1 MKFIVSCGLGACLA
15 TLLLASGCALAP
27 SATTPSDSKTSAPA
41 ASPTPPQAPAPPSPE
56 PPTPAPAPTP
66 PPSVVE
72 LSARRGEQALL
83 SGLRAYDD
91 GQYTLAEQKLKA
103 ALAAGLASPKDRA
116 AAHKTLAFV
125 YCTSK
130 REKPCES
137 AFRAARSADP
147 QFALSKAEAG
157 HPLWGP
163 VYRRVA
169 AKR

>member
-15 TLLLASGCALAP
+15 ALLLASGCALAP
-27 SATTPSDSKTSAPA
+27 AATAPNDSKTAAPA
-41 ASPTPPQAPAPPSPE
+41 APPAPPQAPAPPAPE
-56 PPTPAPAPTP
+56 PPTPPAP

-91 GQYTLAEQKLKA
+91 GKYTLAEQKLGA

-125 YCTSK
+125 YCTSQ
-130 REKPCES
+130 REKPCEA

-163 VYRRVA
+163 VYRRTLQ
-169 AKR
+169 KR